1 MAALSHGDIT
11 IRCRTGRCHLA
22 IAEFE
27 PAEIAAR
34 RLCHGPVTKGSQ
46 SRKIAAHE
54 NQRTPH
60 PHGRSYHLG
69 MPRRVLIVE
78 DDHAIRS
85 LLRML
90 FEDDGYEVRE
100 AADGVAALQAFETA
114 SLDLVILDLR
124 LPGMSGFDVC
134 REIRKTSGVPIIIV
148 SAQQDSH
155 DIVAGLELGADDYV
169 TKPFNDRELL
179 ARARA
184 QMRHHVPDASTTA
197 TTIGDLEVR
206 PSEGVVFK
214 NGEPVQLTKTEFHLL
229 RYLADHINLVLSRPQ
244 LLEAVW
250 DYPPDGDSRL
260 VDTHIARLRAK
271 IETTPGEPKHLVTVR
286 GIGYK
291 LVR

>member
-1 MAALSHGDIT
+1 MRAAT
-11 IRCRTGRCHLA
+11 
-22 IAEFE
+22 
-27 PAEIAAR
+27 
-34 RLCHGPVTKGSQ
+34 RLCRDPVTKCPQ
-46 SRKIAAHE
+46 SCHIRAADD
-54 NQRTPH
+54 QRTACH
-60 PHGRSYHLG
+60 PTRSYHLG

-85 LLRML
+85 LLRLL

-100 AADGVAALQAFETA
+100 AADGITALQAFDAA

-184 QMRHHVPDASTTA
+184 QMRHRAPDAPTT
-197 TTIGDLEVR
+197 TTSIGDLEVR
-206 PSEGVVFK
+206 PSEGVVLK
-214 NGEPVQLTKTEFHLL
+214 SGQPVQLTKTEFHLL
-229 RYLADHINLVLSRPQ
+229 LYLSDHINLVLTRPQ

-271 IETTPGEPKHLVTVR
+271 IESTPGEPKHLVTVR